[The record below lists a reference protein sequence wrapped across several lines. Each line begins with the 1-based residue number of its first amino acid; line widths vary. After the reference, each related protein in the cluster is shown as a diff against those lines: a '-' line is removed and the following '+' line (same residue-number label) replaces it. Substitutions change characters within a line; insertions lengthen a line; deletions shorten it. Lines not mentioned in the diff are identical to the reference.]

1 MQSLRFTEFDFSSVS
16 GNKDL
21 IVKFDER
28 KKSLCD
34 DFILGGL
41 GGNPNIIESLSGLKI
56 TKTEFNDREYAEKY
70 IANLSDGFKL
80 PVAVRLRTSK
90 VDVWLIGG
98 WCLGV

>member
-1 MQSLRFTEFDFSSVS
+1 MMQSLRFTEFDFSSVS

-34 DFILGGL
+34 DFILED
-41 GGNPNIIESLSGLKI
+41 NPNSIESLAGLKI

-70 IANLSDGFKL
+70 IANLSDGVKL
-80 PVAVRLRTSK
+80 PIAVRLRTSK

-98 WCLGV
+98 WCLDS